1 MARHKGTELL
11 TRPLPG
17 FLLGPHRVKHLIHR
31 EDAVAVAVSFYEFAT
46 GASQTRMGCPYSRDS
61 VRD

>member
-1 MARHKGTELL
+1 MGFFALPHPAPMPARA
-11 TRPLPG
+11 R
-17 FLLGPHRVKHLIHR
+17 GPRLAHI
-31 EDAVAVAVSFYEFAT
+31 VAVAPSFYEFAT